1 MIRELSREH
10 GRLSRY
16 YRCRRAPPTVLQ
28 PIGRTEPDLD
38 LIKQVEQVTTF
49 VLEGPAPAL
58 CQDSEHR
65 DHEGA
70 RDPRISIFA
79 IIGLADISL
88 QKTAKTARSGRGRT
102 VPERSSGMLPAARVI
117 PRTEPLGLSTCCAA
131 NFGETATLPL
141 ARRCSMPRLIAAMM
155 GRWRHPARI
164 TSGRTAMEPLRS
176 FLFAPGNHARR
187 VEKALSL
194 DADAVIL
201 DLEDA
206 VAALGGQKSRR

>member
-1 MIRELSREH
+1 MTRS
-10 GRLSRY
+10 
-16 YRCRRAPPTVLQ
+16 
-28 PIGRTEPDLD
+28 
-38 LIKQVEQVTTF
+38 TT
-49 VLEGPAPAL
+49 
-58 CQDSEHR
+58 
-65 DHEGA
+65 
-70 RDPRISIFA
+70 DPRISIFA

-102 VPERSSGMLPAARVI
+102 VPERTSGTLPAARVI
-117 PRTEPLGLSTCCAA
+117 PRTEPLELSTCCAA

-141 ARRCSMPRLIAAMM
+141 ARQCSMPRLIAAMM

-164 TSGRTAMEPLRS
+164 TSGRTAMQPLRS

-194 DADAVIL
+194 DSDAGIL

-206 VAALGGQKSRR
+206 VATAEKRGTRDAVIGALLRSRRALLYVRVNAVDTEFCYGD